1 MKRVSFL
8 VLFNCFIVFG
18 FSQNTSK
25 TENIKL
31 LLEMTGSGK
40 IGVQVI
46 ENTVSNFRKS
56 LPDVP
61 EEFWDNILK
70 EVNPDALVKLIIPIY
85 EKYYTEDDIK
95 KVIEFYQ
102 SPVGQKMIS
111 TMPQLMQESM
121 KAGEIWGK
129 EIGQKVYDDLKMKGY
144 VNEE

>member
-8 VLFNCFIVFG
+8 VLFSCFIVFG

>member
-1 MKRVSFL
+1 MKKVSFL
-8 VLFNCFIVFG
+8 ILFNCLIVFG

-40 IGVQVI
+40 LGVQVV
-46 ENTVSNFRKS
+46 ENTVANFRKS

-61 EEFWDNILK
+61 EDFWDNILK

-85 EKYYTEDDIK
+85 DKFYTEEDLK

-121 KAGEIWGK
+121 KAGEIWGQ
-129 EIGQKVYDDLKMKGY
+129 EIGQKVYDDLKKKGY
-144 VNEE
+144 LKEQ

>member
-129 EIGQKVYDDLKMKGY
+129 EIGQKVYDDLKKKGY